1 MTILYGDFK
10 IFWFF
15 VNVQSIFFQVL
26 YSGSDVASCTKSWPQ
41 LSGFFLFSWD
51 GVPKRMAKKKQ
62 CQQPQET
69 IKLARHNEESYDQQD
84 SWISVFMCCCLN
96 GIGIEGEPWTM
107 AS

>member
-1 MTILYGDFK
+1 M
-10 IFWFF
+10 F
-15 VNVQSIFFQVL
+15 VNCECAIHFFPSALQWL
-26 YSGSDVASCTKSWPQ
+26 RCRQ
-41 LSGFFLFSWD
+41 LHKVMATVVGFFLFGWD